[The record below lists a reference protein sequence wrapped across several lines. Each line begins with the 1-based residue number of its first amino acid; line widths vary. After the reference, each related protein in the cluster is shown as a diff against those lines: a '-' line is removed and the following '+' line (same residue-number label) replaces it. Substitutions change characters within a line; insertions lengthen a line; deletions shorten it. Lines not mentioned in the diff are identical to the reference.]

1 MNFTKSTLLLAL
13 TATVSFTSAFVA
25 PSKSISAFGV
35 KQTFSTRFSE
45 VEKTQDAA
53 EASTD
58 STTTTDSTST
68 ATTVEPERFALY
80 VRNLPYCKFF
90 WFLVQRDFDISVSF
104 VGFIE
109 YIHSPLSFFFLF
121 H

>member
-58 STTTTDSTST
+58 STTDSTDS
-68 ATTVEPERFALY
+68 TTVEPERFALY
-80 VRNLPYCKFF
+80 VRNLPYCEFF
-90 WFLVQRDFDISVSF
+90 AFLVQRDFDISVSF
-104 VGFIE
+104 VGFME
-109 YIHSPLSFFFLF
+109 YSHSPLSSFCLF

>member
-68 ATTVEPERFALY
+68 TVEPERFALY
-80 VRNLPYCKFF
+80 VRNLPYCTFF
-90 WFLVQRDFDISVSF
+90 GFLVQRDFDISVSF

-109 YIHSPLSFFFLF
+109 YIHSPLSSFFFVF